1 MTVTMGNVWDRAT
14 EFLSDT
20 SSAVARIAL
29 LGIFLPTAVSTIIAP
44 LGAQST
50 GAGPLAMV
58 AVPLI
63 SLVLNLVALWGQ
75 LAIAA
80 LAIDPPAGRQAAIG
94 LATQRVLP
102 MIGVSLLL
110 LLGFT
115 LLVLP
120 IPIVLAAAGYDLV
133 AAMSGVQVEVP
144 MAAAS
149 VVALYVLVLIPVLL
163 FIAARMAL
171 LTPVVVA
178 ERLGI
183 GAIRR
188 SFDLTRGLVWKIIG
202 VLLLYGIVVGVAS
215 LAANTVF
222 GSILQLIA
230 GGEGAISVATVVT
243 ALIVSAVQTGFV
255 VLAAAFV
262 AKLYLMVRETRGTI
276 VTPV

>member
-20 SSAVARIAL
+20 SSAVVRIAL
-29 LGIFLPTAVSTIIAP
+29 LGIFLPTAVSAIITP
-44 LGAQST
+44 LGAQSA
-50 GAGPLAMV
+50 GAGTVATV

-80 LAIDPPAGRQAAIG
+80 LAIDPSAGRQAAIER
-94 LATQRVLP
+94 ATQRILP

-144 MAAAS
+144 MGAAS

-171 LTPVVVA
+171 LTPVIVA

-202 VLLLYGIVVGVAS
+202 VMLLYGIVVGVAS

-262 AKLYLMVRETRGTI
+262 AKLYLMVRDTRGTI